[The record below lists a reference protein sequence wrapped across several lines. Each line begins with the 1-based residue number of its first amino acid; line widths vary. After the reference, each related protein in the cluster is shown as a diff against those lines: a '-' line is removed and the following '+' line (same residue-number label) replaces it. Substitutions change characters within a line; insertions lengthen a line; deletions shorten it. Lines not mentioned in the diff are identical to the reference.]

1 MRRPRTAALS
11 AIVAGI
17 ALLGVSVGG
26 VGAVSRDV
34 AAADEQQQR
43 VEQVRQLD
51 VKDCPFGD
59 RERHRSGTE
68 L

>member
-11 AIVAGI
+11 AIVAGVG
-17 ALLGVSVGG
+17 LLGVSVGG

-43 VEQVRQLD
+43 IEQVRQVVD
-51 VKDCPFGD
+51 RDCPFKD